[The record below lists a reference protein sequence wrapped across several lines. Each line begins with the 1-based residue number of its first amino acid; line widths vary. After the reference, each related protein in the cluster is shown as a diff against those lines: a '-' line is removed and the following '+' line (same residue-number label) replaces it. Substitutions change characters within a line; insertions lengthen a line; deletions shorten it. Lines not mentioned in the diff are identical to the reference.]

1 MSKTHSDAEDKVLLR
16 HNARDIAW
24 LTLNRPKAYNAL
36 SRDLMSEL
44 ISSLNS
50 IANERDIKVV
60 VIKGA
65 GKGFCAGH
73 DLQEMKVNNNETF
86 LENFFAQCCV
96 LMQAIVNLPQPVIA
110 QVHGTA
116 AAAGC
121 QLVASCD
128 LAFADD
134 NATFATPGVNIGL
147 FCSTPMVAVSRKIN
161 RKKMMEMLLLGDK
174 IDSKTAVEHGLINRR
189 VPGKLLNKAVS
200 EIANKIAS
208 KSPLTLKIGKE
219 AFYKQLEM
227 PLSEAYEYTS
237 KVMIQNMQARDA
249 EEGISAFIEK
259 RLPVWT
265 GK

>member
-1 MSKTHSDAEDKVLLR
+1 MSKTQSDAEDKVLLR

-36 SRDLMSEL
+36 SSDLMSEL

-189 VPGKLLNKAVS
+189 VPGKLLNEAVS
-200 EIANKIAS
+200 QVANKIAS
-208 KSPLTLKIGKE
+208 KSSLTLKIGKE

>member
-1 MSKTHSDAEDKVLLR
+1 MSKTHSDADDKVLLR

-36 SRDLMSEL
+36 SGDLMSEL

-174 IDSKTAVEHGLINRR
+174 IDSRTAVEHGLINRS
-189 VPGKLLNKAVS
+189 VPGKLLNEAVS
-200 EIANKIAS
+200 EAANKIAS

>member
-36 SRDLMSEL
+36 SSDLMSEL
-44 ISSLNS
+44 ISSLTS

-110 QVHGTA
+110 QIHGTA

-161 RKKMMEMLLLGDK
+161 RKKMIEMLLLGDK

-189 VPGKLLNKAVS
+189 VPSKLLNEAVS
-200 EIANKIAS
+200 EVANKIAS

-237 KVMIQNMQARDA
+237 KVMIKNMQARDA

>member
-36 SRDLMSEL
+36 SSDLMSEL

-189 VPGKLLNKAVS
+189 VPGKLLNEAVS
-200 EIANKIAS
+200 EVANKIAS

-237 KVMIQNMQARDA
+237 KVMIHNMQARDA

>member
-1 MSKTHSDAEDKVLLR
+1 MSKTHSDADDKVLLR

-36 SRDLMSEL
+36 SGDLMSEL

-65 GKGFCAGH
+65 GNGFCAGH

-86 LENFFAQCCV
+86 LENFFEQCCV

-189 VPGKLLNKAVS
+189 VPGKFLNEAVS
-200 EIANKIAS
+200 EVANKIAS

-237 KVMIQNMQARDA
+237 KVMIHNMQARDA

>member
-1 MSKTHSDAEDKVLLR
+1 MSKTHSDADDKVLLR

-36 SRDLMSEL
+36 SSDLMSEL
-44 ISSLNS
+44 ISSLNA
-50 IANERDIKVV
+50 IANERNIKVV

-65 GKGFCAGH
+65 GRGFCAGH

-174 IDSKTAVEHGLINRR
+174 IDSRTAVEHGLINRS
-189 VPGKLLNKAVS
+189 VPGKLLNEAVS
-200 EIANKIAS
+200 EAANKIAS

>member
-1 MSKTHSDAEDKVLLR
+1 MSKTHSDADDKVLLR

-36 SRDLMSEL
+36 SGDLMSEL

-86 LENFFAQCCV
+86 LENFFEQCCV

-174 IDSKTAVEHGLINRR
+174 IDSKTAVEHGLINRS
-189 VPGKLLNKAVS
+189 VPGKLLKETVS
-200 EIANKIAS
+200 QVANKIAS

>member
-36 SRDLMSEL
+36 SGDLMSEL

-134 NATFATPGVNIGL
+134 SATFATPGVNIGL

-189 VPGKLLNKAVS
+189 VPAKLLNKAVS
-200 EIANKIAS
+200 EVANKVAS

-249 EEGISAFIEK
+249 EEGINAFIEK

>member
-36 SRDLMSEL
+36 SSDLMSEL
-44 ISSLNS
+44 INSLNS

-86 LENFFAQCCV
+86 LENFFEQCCV
-96 LMQAIVNLPQPVIA
+96 LMQTIVNLPQPVIA

-161 RKKMMEMLLLGDK
+161 RKKMMEMLLLLCSFFCYCRQTLLRFYCLLLHEATSAVIPLLIRLYETDNVAALPFFLLHE
-174 IDSKTAVEHGLINRR
+174 IDSAACLLLI
-189 VPGKLLNKAVS
+189 LLVWSRFCCHSA
-200 EIANKIAS
+200 
-208 KSPLTLKIGKE
+208 
-219 AFYKQLEM
+219 
-227 PLSEAYEYTS
+227 TS
-237 KVMIQNMQARDA
+237 SD
-249 EEGISAFIEK
+249 
-259 RLPVWT
+259 T
-265 GK
+265 

>member
-1 MSKTHSDAEDKVLLR
+1 MSKTQSDADDKVLLR
-16 HNARDIAW
+16 RNAKDIAW

-36 SRDLMSEL
+36 SGELMSEL

-50 IANERDIKVV
+50 IANQRDIKVV

-86 LENFFAQCCV
+86 LENFFSQCCV

-147 FCSTPMVAVSRKIN
+147 FCSTPMVAVSRKVN

-189 VPGKLLNKAVS
+189 VPAKLLNKAVS
-200 EIANKIAS
+200 EVANKIAS

-227 PLSEAYEYTS
+227 PLSDAYEYTS

-259 RLPVWT
+259 RLPIWT

>member
-1 MSKTHSDAEDKVLLR
+1 
-16 HNARDIAW
+16 
-24 LTLNRPKAYNAL
+24 
-36 SRDLMSEL
+36 MSEL

-189 VPGKLLNKAVS
+189 VPAKLLNKAVS
-200 EIANKIAS
+200 EVANKIAS

>member
-1 MSKTHSDAEDKVLLR
+1 MSKTHIDAEDKVLLR
-16 HNARDIAW
+16 HNAKDIAW

-36 SRDLMSEL
+36 SSGLMSEL

-128 LAFADD
+128 LAFADN

-189 VPGKLLNKAVS
+189 FPGKLLNEAVS
-200 EIANKIAS
+200 EVANKIAS

>member
-1 MSKTHSDAEDKVLLR
+1 MSKTHSDADDKVLLR

-36 SRDLMSEL
+36 SGDLMSEL

-174 IDSKTAVEHGLINRR
+174 IDSKTAVEHGLINRH
-189 VPGKLLNKAVS
+189 VPGKFLNEAVS
-200 EIANKIAS
+200 EVANKIAS

>member
-1 MSKTHSDAEDKVLLR
+1 MSKTHSGADDKALLR

-36 SRDLMSEL
+36 SGDLMSEL

-174 IDSKTAVEHGLINRR
+174 IDSRTAVEHGLINRS
-189 VPGKLLNKAVS
+189 VPGKLLKETVS
-200 EIANKIAS
+200 QVANKIAS

-249 EEGISAFIEK
+249 EEGINAFIEK

>member
-1 MSKTHSDAEDKVLLR
+1 MSKTHSDAEEKVLLR

-36 SRDLMSEL
+36 SSDLMSEL

-50 IANERDIKVV
+50 ISNERDIKVV

-189 VPGKLLNKAVS
+189 VPGKLLNEAVS
-200 EIANKIAS
+200 EVANKIAS

>member
-36 SRDLMSEL
+36 SSDLMSEL
-44 ISSLNS
+44 IGSLNS

-134 NATFATPGVNIGL
+134 SATFATPGVNIGL

-189 VPGKLLNKAVS
+189 VPGKFLNEAVS
-200 EIANKIAS
+200 EVANKIAS

>member
-1 MSKTHSDAEDKVLLR
+1 MSKTHSDADDKVLLR

-36 SRDLMSEL
+36 SGDLMSEL

-50 IANERDIKVV
+50 IANERNIKVV

-189 VPGKLLNKAVS
+189 VPGKLLNEAVS
-200 EIANKIAS
+200 EVANKIAS

-249 EEGISAFIEK
+249 EEGINAFIEK

>member
-1 MSKTHSDAEDKVLLR
+1 MSKTHIDADDKVLLR

-36 SRDLMSEL
+36 SGDLMSEL

-65 GKGFCAGH
+65 GNGFCAGH

-86 LENFFAQCCV
+86 LENFFEQCCV

-189 VPGKLLNKAVS
+189 VPAKLLNKAVS
-200 EIANKIAS
+200 DVANKIAS

>member
-1 MSKTHSDAEDKVLLR
+1 MSKTHSDADDKVLLR
-16 HNARDIAW
+16 HNARGIAW

-36 SRDLMSEL
+36 SGDLMSEL

-73 DLQEMKVNNNETF
+73 DLQEMKVNNSETF

-174 IDSKTAVEHGLINRR
+174 IDSRTAVEHGLINRS
-189 VPGKLLNKAVS
+189 VPGKLLNEAVS
-200 EIANKIAS
+200 EVANKIAS

-237 KVMIQNMQARDA
+237 KVMIQNMKARDA
-249 EEGISAFIEK
+249 EEGINAFIEK

>member
-1 MSKTHSDAEDKVLLR
+1 MFKTHSDADDKVLLR
-16 HNARDIAW
+16 HNAGDIAW

-36 SRDLMSEL
+36 SGDLMSEL

-50 IANERDIKVV
+50 IANERYTKVV

-189 VPGKLLNKAVS
+189 VPGKLLNEAVS
-200 EIANKIAS
+200 EVANKIAS

-237 KVMIQNMQARDA
+237 KVMIQNMQAQDA

-259 RLPVWT
+259 RLPVWI

>member
-1 MSKTHSDAEDKVLLR
+1 MSKTHSDADDKVLLR
-16 HNARDIAW
+16 YNARDIAW

-36 SRDLMSEL
+36 SGDLMSEL

-86 LENFFAQCCV
+86 LENFFEQCCV

-189 VPGKLLNKAVS
+189 VPAKLLNKAVS
-200 EIANKIAS
+200 EVANKIAS

>member
-1 MSKTHSDAEDKVLLR
+1 MSKTHSDADDKVLLR
-16 HNARDIAW
+16 HNAKDIAW

-36 SRDLMSEL
+36 SSDLMSEL

-50 IANERDIKVV
+50 IANERDTKVV

-174 IDSKTAVEHGLINRR
+174 IDSRTAVEHGLINRS
-189 VPGKLLNKAVS
+189 VPGKLLNEAVS
-200 EIANKIAS
+200 EVANKIAS

-249 EEGISAFIEK
+249 EEGINAFIEK

>member
-24 LTLNRPKAYNAL
+24 LTLNRPEAYNAL
-36 SRDLMSEL
+36 SGDLMSEL

-189 VPGKLLNKAVS
+189 VPGKLLNEAVS
-200 EIANKIAS
+200 EVANKIAS

>member
-1 MSKTHSDAEDKVLLR
+1 MSKTHSDADDKVLLR

-36 SRDLMSEL
+36 SGDLMSEL

-86 LENFFAQCCV
+86 LENFFEQCCV

-189 VPGKLLNKAVS
+189 VPGKLLNEAVS
-200 EIANKIAS
+200 QVANKIAS

>member
-1 MSKTHSDAEDKVLLR
+1 MSKIHSDAEDKVLLR

-36 SRDLMSEL
+36 SSDLMSEL

-189 VPGKLLNKAVS
+189 VPGKFLNEAVS
-200 EIANKIAS
+200 EVANKIAS

>member
-1 MSKTHSDAEDKVLLR
+1 MSKTHSDADNKVLLR

-36 SRDLMSEL
+36 SGDLMSEL

-86 LENFFAQCCV
+86 LENFFEQCCV

-189 VPGKLLNKAVS
+189 VPGKFLNEAVS
-200 EIANKIAS
+200 EVANKIAS

-237 KVMIQNMQARDA
+237 KVMIHNMQARDA

>member
-1 MSKTHSDAEDKVLLR
+1 MSKTHSDADDKVLLR
-16 HNARDIAW
+16 HNARGIAW

-36 SRDLMSEL
+36 SGDLMSEL

-174 IDSKTAVEHGLINRR
+174 IDSRTAVEHGLINRS
-189 VPGKLLNKAVS
+189 VPGKLLNEAVS
-200 EIANKIAS
+200 EVANKIAS

-237 KVMIQNMQARDA
+237 KVMIQNMQAQDA
-249 EEGISAFIEK
+249 EEGINAFIEK

>member
-1 MSKTHSDAEDKVLLR
+1 MSKTHSDADDKVLLR
-16 HNARDIAW
+16 YNARDIAW

-36 SRDLMSEL
+36 SGDLMSEL

-174 IDSKTAVEHGLINRR
+174 IDSRTAVEHGLINRS
-189 VPGKLLNKAVS
+189 VPGKLLNEAVS
-200 EIANKIAS
+200 EVANKIAS

-237 KVMIQNMQARDA
+237 KVMIQNMKARDA
-249 EEGISAFIEK
+249 EEGINAFIEK

>member
-1 MSKTHSDAEDKVLLR
+1 MSKTHSDADDKVLLR

-36 SRDLMSEL
+36 SGNLMSEL

-86 LENFFAQCCV
+86 LENFFEQCCV

-174 IDSKTAVEHGLINRR
+174 IDSKTALEHGLINRR
-189 VPGKLLNKAVS
+189 VPAKLLNKAVS
-200 EIANKIAS
+200 EVANKIAS

-249 EEGISAFIEK
+249 EEGINAFIEK

>member
-1 MSKTHSDAEDKVLLR
+1 MSKTHSDADDKVLLR

-36 SRDLMSEL
+36 SGDLMSEL

-65 GKGFCAGH
+65 GNGFCAGH

-86 LENFFAQCCV
+86 LENFFEQCCV

-174 IDSKTAVEHGLINRR
+174 IDSRTAVEHGLINQS
-189 VPGKLLNKAVS
+189 VPGKLLNETVS
-200 EIANKIAS
+200 QVANKIAS

-249 EEGISAFIEK
+249 EEGINAFIEK

>member
-1 MSKTHSDAEDKVLLR
+1 MSKTHSDADDKVLLR

-36 SRDLMSEL
+36 SGDLMSEL

-86 LENFFAQCCV
+86 LENFFEQCCV

-174 IDSKTAVEHGLINRR
+174 IDSKTAVEHGLINQR
-189 VPGKLLNKAVS
+189 VPGKLLNEAVS
-200 EIANKIAS
+200 AVANKIAS

-237 KVMIQNMQARDA
+237 KVMIRNMQARDA

>member
-1 MSKTHSDAEDKVLLR
+1 MSKTHSDAEDNVLLR

-36 SRDLMSEL
+36 SGDLMSEL

-174 IDSKTAVEHGLINRR
+174 IDSRTAVEHGLINRS
-189 VPGKLLNKAVS
+189 VPGKLLNEAVS
-200 EIANKIAS
+200 EVANKIAS

-249 EEGISAFIEK
+249 EEGINAFIEK

>member
-36 SRDLMSEL
+36 SGDLMSEL

-86 LENFFAQCCV
+86 LENFFEQCCV

-189 VPGKLLNKAVS
+189 VPAKLLNKAVS
-200 EIANKIAS
+200 EVASKIAS

>member
-24 LTLNRPKAYNAL
+24 LTHNRPKAYNAL

-134 NATFATPGVNIGL
+134 KATFATPGVNIGL

-189 VPGKLLNKAVS
+189 VPGKLLNEAVS

>member
-36 SRDLMSEL
+36 SGDLMSEL

-86 LENFFAQCCV
+86 LESFFEQCCV

-134 NATFATPGVNIGL
+134 SATFATPGVNIGL

-189 VPGKLLNKAVS
+189 VPAKLLNKAVS
-200 EIANKIAS
+200 EVANKIAS

>member
-1 MSKTHSDAEDKVLLR
+1 MSKIHSDAEDKVLLR

-189 VPGKLLNKAVS
+189 VPGKFLNEAVS
-200 EIANKIAS
+200 EVANKIAS

-237 KVMIQNMQARDA
+237 KVMIHNMQARDA